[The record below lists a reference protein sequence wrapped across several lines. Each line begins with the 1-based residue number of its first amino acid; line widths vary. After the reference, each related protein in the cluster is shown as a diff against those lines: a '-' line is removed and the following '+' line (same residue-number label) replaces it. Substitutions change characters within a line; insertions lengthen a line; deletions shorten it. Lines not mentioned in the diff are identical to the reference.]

1 MEVTLNVNIEKFRYS
16 LVGDGYILEEVK
28 NLTIGQLIDILDGRV
43 QDHINKEFSKGHR
56 IGLFDKG
63 DTNVLE

>member
-1 MEVTLNVNIEKFRYS
+1 MEVTLNVNLEKFRYS

-28 NLTIGQLIDILDGRV
+28 NLTTGQLIDILEGRV

-56 IGLFDKG
+56 IGLFDEG

>member
-1 MEVTLNVNIEKFRYS
+1 MEVTLNVNLEKFRYS
-16 LVGDGYILEEVK
+16 LVGDGYLLEEAK
-28 NLTIGQLIDILDGRV
+28 YLTTGQLIDILNRRV
-43 QDHINKEFSKGHR
+43 QDHINEEFSKGHR

>member
-43 QDHINKEFSKGHR
+43 QDYIDKEFSKGHR